1 MEAAQRLRAAME
13 AGDHAAV
20 VALFADDVVLHSPIL
35 QTRFEGREA
44 LSDLYAG
51 IMEGFTDYR
60 YTDEYQSG
68 DAHVLSFAGTVRG
81 RPLQGIDIVRVDE
94 AGQITDMTV
103 MIRPLSGLIA
113 FLVGVGPHIARR
125 RGRWHALAL
134 RIVSPPLPLVAAL
147 VERLSPRLV
156 RTR

>member
-1 MEAAQRLRAAME
+1 MEAARKLRAAME
-13 AGDHAAV
+13 AEDHAAV
-20 VALFADDVVLHSPIL
+20 VALFAEDIVLHSPIIG
-35 QTRFEGREA
+35 TRFEGKEA

-51 IMEGFTDYR
+51 IIEGFTDYR
-60 YTDEYQSG
+60 YTGEYESG
-68 DAHVLSFAGTVRG
+68 DGNALAFAGTVRG
-81 RPLQGIDIVRVDE
+81 KPLEGVDIVRTND
-94 AGQITDMTV
+94 AGEITEMTV

-134 RIVSPPLPLVAAL
+134 RLISPPLPLVAAL
-147 VERLSPRLV
+147 VEWLAPRLV